1 MGCFLPKFCNGV
13 FSANLVLNG
22 RALPSQRNK
31 EEDREVVSGA
41 GVVPVGA
48 GQGMRP
54 TVDHDVDAPIGVS
67 QCVGANMDQEGIVA
81 GGTLALAIQRRS
93 PKISGPVQMS
103 EIPQSDTKLG

>member
-48 GQGMRP
+48 GQGMPQQWTMMWTRP
-54 TVDHDVDAPIGVS
+54 LVCLNV
-67 QCVGANMDQEGIVA
+67 
-81 GGTLALAIQRRS
+81 
-93 PKISGPVQMS
+93 
-103 EIPQSDTKLG
+103 